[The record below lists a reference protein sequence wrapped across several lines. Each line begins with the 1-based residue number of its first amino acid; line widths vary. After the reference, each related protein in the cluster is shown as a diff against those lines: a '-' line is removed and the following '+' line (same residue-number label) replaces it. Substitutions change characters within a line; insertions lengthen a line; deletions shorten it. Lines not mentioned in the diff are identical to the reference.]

1 MGSLRFLER
10 ITITGMEERRR
21 SMALYAGVDLGK
33 RKSQVKVITHD
44 RRVIQNVKIENS
56 QETFRGLFEQY
67 KGEVDVV
74 CEASSNAFWLV
85 DILEPIVRSIQV
97 GHTSKIRW
105 IAEARIKTDKLD
117 AGILAELRRADLF
130 PVICVP
136 PKRIRELRELVRG
149 LIRMRRQAVRC
160 RNQVHGLLGRQ
171 GIHYKRSEM
180 SGTRLGELVQESKLS
195 RPSRIAAE
203 AILRL
208 EKAAQEEV
216 KHLEAAIKKELRG
229 EPELRSTVERLESI
243 PGVGFFSAL
252 LFVVEL
258 WDITRFRNGAH
269 LASYI
274 GFVPST
280 HQTGQTMWH
289 GRMTRQGNVLVRWIL
304 VQDAWTAVRQH
315 PFFRQRY
322 EHYKAR
328 KGNAR
333 AIVPVARALLDTIHR
348 VWTEK
353 KSYWELYEKKAY
365 GRVSSGTP

>member
-1 MGSLRFLER
+1 MGF
-10 ITITGMEERRR
+10 
-21 SMALYAGVDLGK
+21 YAGVDLGK
-33 RKSQVKVITHD
+33 RQSHVKVITAD
-44 RRVIQNVKIENS
+44 RKVVENVKIEND
-56 QETFRGLFEQY
+56 QKTFLRIFEKY
-67 KGEVDVV
+67 KGDIDVA

-85 DILEPIVRSIQV
+85 DTLEPVVRSIQV

-117 AGILAELRRADLF
+117 AGILAELLRADLF
-130 PVICVP
+130 PAICVP

-160 RNQVHGLLGRQ
+160 RNQVHGLLCRH
-171 GIHYKRSEM
+171 GISYKRSAM
-180 SGTRLGELVQESKLS
+180 SGLKLGELVREAKLP
-195 RPSRIAAE
+195 RPAQLAAE
-203 AILRL
+203 STLRV
-208 EKAAQEEV
+208 EKAMGEEV
-216 KHLEAAIKKELRG
+216 KHLQTAIEEELKG
-229 EPELRSTVERLESI
+229 EPELLKLIGLLDSI

-258 WDITRFRNGAH
+258 WDITRFRDSAH

-289 GRMTRQGNVLVRWIL
+289 GRMTRQGNVLVRWVL
-304 VQDAWTAVRQH
+304 VQDAWTAVRAH
-315 PFFRQRY
+315 SFFNRRY
-322 EHYKAR
+322 EHYKAK
-328 KGNAR
+328 KGNSR

-353 KSYWELYEKKAY
+353 KSYSELYEKKALV
-365 GRVSSGTP
+365 G